1 MSHAGRRRRAARARR
16 TVRPGVAFAAT
27 TTALTLVAAFAVPAA
42 TLSGG
47 TAAAERQAAP
57 GDPAQQAAAAPVD
70 QIRAREWHLNAMRV
84 PRAWR
89 LSKGA
94 GVTVAVLDTGVD
106 RRHPDLVGRVTTGPD
121 LTGGTRRPG
130 SRYWGLHGTSMASI
144 IAGHGNGPGQQ
155 RGVIGVAP
163 QSRILSIRVTWE
175 NDDPQRQEGG
185 QVARNR
191 DAVAQG
197 IRYAV
202 DHGADIINMSL
213 GGGRLFYDG
222 NSTEESAIRYALSK
236 GVVLIASAGN
246 DGAGP
251 NRNNFPAAY
260 KGVIA
265 VGALD
270 RRLRMWKDSN
280 RRPYVA
286 VCAPGVEIVSA
297 DSSSGYVIGTG
308 TSPSSAIV
316 AGVAALIRARH
327 PRLRPEEV
335 RQALVKGVL
344 PNRPTGSP
352 TCAGPLDAVR
362 ALAAAGRIEQTAHGP
377 GAKPAATSATPAPST
392 APPEEDGG
400 LLLTAVLAGG
410 SGLIAI
416 GVLLAWRQRRRP
428 EDGYDDD
435 YDDMD
440 DYGLGAR
447 RPSPQVGA
455 MAGRG
460 APRGPAVAPVN
471 APLWQSNEVYS
482 GMPPAASDRVP
493 QAPPSRNGGAPPWP
507 PPSQTPTQ
515 EPLQAPRASAP
526 QPQPP
531 SSPTLPPLRPEEP
544 EPPVSSWRQPPPAG
558 IGPPA
563 PSELRPYLPESPA
576 GRGTNG
582 YGANGFDTNGHETN
596 GHETNGHHT
605 NGHGAVNGS
614 HNLGHLNGS
623 APSPQAAEP
632 PPPSYEE
639 HPRYEEP
646 RRYEEPA
653 RYEEP
658 VPYEEPPR
666 HEEPVPYEEAPP
678 GGAGNT
684 DYTILDDEEW
694 EKFRRSALEGS
705 GFDDEDDRVPQEEK
719 GPGDPFP
726 PLPADPPPPVRPEDE
741 HGGRPRSGEDDDY
754 RPPWW

>member
-1 MSHAGRRRRAARARR
+1 MSYAGRRRRSARARR
-16 TVRPGVAFAAT
+16 TVLPGVAFAAT

-42 TLSGG
+42 MLPDDTA
-47 TAAAERQAAP
+47 TAARRAAP
-57 GDPAQQAAAAPVD
+57 GDPAQPAGAAPVD
-70 QIRAREWHLNAMRV
+70 QIRAREWHLSAMRV

-130 SRYWGLHGTSMASI
+130 GRFWGLHGTSMASI

-222 NSTEESAIRYALSK
+222 NSTEESAIRYALSR

-316 AGVAALIRARH
+316 AGVAALVRARH
-327 PRLRPEEV
+327 PRLTPDEV
-335 RQALVKGVL
+335 RQALVKGVV

-352 TCAGPLDAVR
+352 ACAGPLDAVR

-377 GAKPAATSATPAPST
+377 GAKPAATSASPAP
-392 APPEEDGG
+392 AVEPAEEDGG
-400 LLLTAVLAGG
+400 WLLAAVLGG
-410 SGLIAI
+410 GGALVAV

-428 EDGYDDD
+428 ESDYDGYDDE
-435 YDDMD
+435 YDRDDLD

-447 RPSPQVGA
+447 RPSPQAGA
-455 MAGRG
+455 VAGHGMPPHRQ
-460 APRGPAVAPVN
+460 AAAPVN

-482 GMPPAASDRVP
+482 GMPPAASDRVAE
-493 QAPPSRNGGAPPWP
+493 APPYRNGAVPPWP
-507 PPSQTPTQ
+507 TPPRTPTH
-515 EPLQAPRASAP
+515 EPLQAPRAA
-526 QPQPP
+526 QP
-531 SSPTLPPLRPEEP
+531 P
-544 EPPVSSWRQPPPAG
+544 EPPVSSWPQPPV
-558 IGPPA
+558 
-563 PSELRPYLPESPA
+563 PSELRPYLPEHPA
-576 GRGTNG
+576 GRETNR
-582 YGANGFDTNGHETN
+582 HETN
-596 GHETNGHHT
+596 GH
-605 NGHGAVNGS
+605 AVNGS
-614 HNLGHLNGS
+614 HNLANLNGS
-623 APSPQAAEP
+623 GAP
-632 PPPSYEE
+632 PPAAGPTPPYEE
-639 HPRYEEP
+639 PVRYEEP
-646 RRYEEPA
+646 P
-653 RYEEP
+653 
-658 VPYEEPPR
+658 
-666 HEEPVPYEEAPP
+666 PYEEAPA

-694 EKFRRSALEGS
+694 ERFRRSALEGS
-705 GFDDEDDRVPQEEK
+705 GLDDEDDRVPQEEK
-719 GPGDPFP
+719 GPGDPYRP
-726 PLPADPPPPVRPEDE
+726 PPHDPPPPVRPEDE
-741 HGGRPRSGEDDDY
+741 HGHRPRSGEDGDH
-754 RPPWW
+754 RSPWW